1 MMLKSF
7 LDSGDILVQL
17 CWRSAVA
24 QGSHSA
30 LLQANPLQSWEK
42 KWDGE
47 RRQIQEQG
55 SQAVNFQV
63 LE

>member
-7 LDSGDILVQL
+7 LDSGDILAQL

-24 QGSHSA
+24 QGSQTA
-30 LLQANPLQSWEK
+30 LQANPLQSWKK

-47 RRQIQEQG
+47 RRQIQEHG